1 MFQFQKYTA
10 ELMKCEEVILLN
22 AKTCL
27 QQSELYPA
35 QLLHKQFVELYLE
48 QNDYLSG
55 KFFLVSGTVQF
66 FSQILIHLRSKW
78 FLDGVFGVDLCGVVW

>member
-1 MFQFQKYTA
+1 
-10 ELMKCEEVILLN
+10 MKCEEVILLN

-55 KFFLVSGTVQF
+55 NFFRFRNSTTFIFVFVSPTEQVQVDGVYGIYLCDF
-66 FSQILIHLRSKW
+66 FS
-78 FLDGVFGVDLCGVVW
+78 VF

>member
-1 MFQFQKYTA
+1 MRRLMSKCIFNTASIVILFQFKKYTEEMA
-10 ELMKCEEVILLN
+10 KCEEVILLN

-55 KFFLVSGTVQF
+55 KN
-66 FSQILIHLRSKW
+66 K
-78 FLDGVFGVDLCGVVW
+78 

>member
-1 MFQFQKYTA
+1 
-10 ELMKCEEVILLN
+10 MKCEEVILLN

-55 KFFLVSGTVQF
+55 NCFSFRNSTTFIFVFVSPKVQVDWVYGIYLYDFF
-66 FSQILIHLRSKW
+66 R
-78 FLDGVFGVDLCGVVW
+78 VF